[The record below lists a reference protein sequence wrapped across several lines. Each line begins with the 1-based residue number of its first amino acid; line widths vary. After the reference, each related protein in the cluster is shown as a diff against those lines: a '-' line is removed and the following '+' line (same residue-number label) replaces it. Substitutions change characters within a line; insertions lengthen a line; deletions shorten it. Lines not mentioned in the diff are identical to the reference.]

1 MSKALGKGYAWGLS
15 GVLAALLMMAAP
27 ARAEVSAD
35 LSGTILV
42 FPKVV
47 WDGTRDTIIQIAN
60 TSNNMVHVRCFYVD
74 AQPLFSNFPVGPTNP
89 RRWQV
94 TDFELWLTRQQPT
107 HWVASSGRPV
117 DPTDSFGDDGYGLD
131 PGAIPPVVEGFEGEL
146 RCVQTDASGIP
157 FAGNNLKGETVLRNS
172 NGDVSKHNAV
182 AILAS
187 GLISNDTTIRLDNPL
202 IPDITGEA
210 NSCHNKLLLDHFVE
224 NPADDFDSDSPA
236 VTTELTLVPCSVDYE
251 NIIPSRVKI
260 QFEITDE
267 MELTFS
273 ASTTVECWLNNTLE
287 ELSPV
292 FTVVGSGGSVGTM
305 FTKIVPVDLNGGV
318 IGIAEETHRSSVN
331 GNTAVAAWN
340 LQGDGQLEDGANNF
354 INGRFFPVSRYD
366 ATLNTPGGPVVDTMT
381 IVDF

>member
-15 GVLAALLMMAAP
+15 GVLAAVLMVAP

-60 TSNNMVHVRCFYVD
+60 TSNSMVHVRCFYTN
-74 AQPLFSNFPVGPTNP
+74 ARTRTGGPVSSSNP
-89 RRWQV
+89 RICQL
-94 TDFELWLTRQQPT
+94 TDFELWLTKQQPT
-107 HWVASSGRPV
+107 HWVVSQGRPV
-117 DPTDSFGDDGYGLD
+117 DPTDSFGEDGYGLD
-131 PGAIPPVVEGFEGEL
+131 AGSVPPVPQGFEGEL

-157 FAGNNLKGETVLRNS
+157 FAGNNLKGEAVLRS
-172 NGDVSKHNAV
+172 RNGDVSKYNAV

-187 GLISNDTTIRLDNPL
+187 GLVSDDAAITLDNPL

-210 NSCHNKLLLDHFVE
+210 NSCHNALLLDHFVE
-224 NPADDFDSDSPA
+224 NPAGAQESDESPF
-236 VTTELTLVPCSVDYE
+236 VTTELTLVPCSADYE
-251 NIIPSRVKI
+251 NVIPSRVTV

-267 MELTFS
+267 MEITFS
-273 ASTTVECWLNNTLE
+273 ASTTVDCWLNSTLRDI
-287 ELSPV
+287 SPI
-292 FTVVGSGGSVGTM
+292 FTVVGTGGSVGTM
-305 FTKIVPVDLNGGV
+305 FTKVKPVNLHGGV
-318 IGIAEETHRSSVN
+318 IGVAEETHRASTGANS
-331 GNTAVAAWN
+331 ARAAWN
-340 LQGDGQLEDGANNF
+340 LQGDGQLADGANNF

-366 ATLNTPGGPVVDTMT
+366 ATLNTPGGPVVDTLT